1 MSENKQERNLAT
13 LGHGKLYR
21 ALSTVA
27 YVGVFAAFAIM
38 IFSIVLKWNMNAYL
52 WGAVAS
58 IAILSL
64 GIISAL
70 PWVRRIEKKEFKLAS
85 LVFAIFIA
93 VCVVLWLI
101 CLWLIVNIIGTQN
114 ADSAAWF
121 AQFLKITIIVSLQLM
136 VSTFVGNVVIKCGKT
151 MIAIQVISYLSYAF
165 VDFYISYLLFCVN
178 IDPLASSPIN
188 VNTSALGVLGKPFM
202 IALFVLALVYCLI
215 SNAIIKSIENRRVK
229 AMAEELVLKAQEQN
243 QSQQTVNINLVGAQQ
258 APAAEQKDVRAKLA
272 DLKQLKEDGLITEE
286 EYNKKRDDILKQL

>member
-1 MSENKQERNLAT
+1 MSENRQEKNLAA

-38 IFSIVLKWNMNAYL
+38 IFSIVLHWNMNAYL

-70 PWVRRIEKKEFKLAS
+70 PWVRRIEKKEFKVVS

-93 VCVVLWLI
+93 ACVLLWLV
-101 CLWLIVNIIGTQN
+101 CLWMIVVIIGTQN
-114 ADSAAWF
+114 AESAIWF

-136 VSTFVGNVVIKCGKT
+136 VATFVGNVIIKCGKT
-151 MIAIQVISYLSYAF
+151 MLAIQVISDLSYLF
-165 VDFYISYLLFCVN
+165 VDFYLSYLLICIN
-178 IDPLASSPIN
+178 IDPLASSPVSIN
-188 VNTSALGVLGKPFM
+188 TDALGVLGKGWM
-202 IALFVLALVYCLI
+202 VALFVLALVYCLI
-215 SNAIIKSIENRRVK
+215 SNAIIKSVENRRVK
-229 AMAEELVLKAQEQN
+229 AIAEDFVLKAQEQ
-243 QSQQTVNINLVGAQQ
+243 SQAQTTVNINVVGGEKVEAKET
-258 APAAEQKDVRAKLA
+258 AEQKLAKLK
-272 DLKQLKEDGLITEE
+272 DLYDKQLITESD
-286 EYNKKRDDILKQL
+286 YNKKRDEILKDL